1 MNACLGY
8 SMTFVNGLAQ
18 KLTKWNLCALMLCAV
33 LLAPCKAMAQ
43 EEVTFNFNNADIR
56 SVIKFVSNFTGR
68 NFLVDNRVKGK
79 VTIISPKA
87 LPADAAYQVFL
98 SILEV
103 NGFTAVSGQNV
114 TKIIPLAVSRQ
125 KGIRVR
131 FNGQS
136 EAGDEMITQVIPLKY
151 AQAKLL
157 VGVLRPIIA
166 TLGNITAY
174 APANILLVT
183 DTATNIRRV
192 LSIIHALDVSEAVGV
207 KLIRLKYASAEKLAK
222 ILTDMFASKAGAAGK
237 VAARARPGLAG
248 LTSLSSSSAIK
259 VTAYNPENM
268 LIIVAPAA
276 SVAAI
281 NSLVEKLDLPPS
293 AETGLL
299 QIRYL
304 KNADAEAVAKV
315 LNEILSGASQSQP
328 SLGAAGG
335 AKKPKGKVLFTGK
348 VKVVA
353 DPATNALLISADLND
368 RKALNKIIDKLDIRR
383 LQVFIEALIIEVS
396 TSKAQ
401 QFGVEWRA
409 LGDFTQPGRRP
420 VGGTSFG
427 NQAGTNI
434 NTVGANPLAA
444 GNGLAVGVV
453 DGTITFGGTEFL
465 NLAALVRAL
474 EADTNTNVLS
484 TPNLLTMDNEEAE
497 IIVGQSVPFLT
508 GSSSTQGG
516 VTNPFTTIQRE
527 DIGLTLRVT
536 PQISEGDTVR
546 LEIFQEISSIAP
558 NTSGASDIITNKR
571 SVKTVVLARD
581 EQTIVLGGL
590 MRDDDTESVQKV
602 PCIGS
607 VPFLGEAFKF
617 TELTKNKT
625 NLMVFLRPH
634 IINTARDIKTITH
647 EKYLNM
653 QDIRSEQK
661 SDATLLFPHEKEPL
675 PENMNPENQIPTS
688 EKPQPSPV
696 EPEKQTP

>member
-1 MNACLGY
+1 MNGYLDY
-8 SMTFVNGLAQ
+8 SMKFVNRLAMR
-18 KLTKWNLCALMLCAV
+18 LTKWNLCALMLCAV
-33 LLAPCKAMAQ
+33 LLAPGKAMAQ
-43 EEVTFNFNNADIR
+43 QEVTFNFNNADIR

-103 NGFTAVSGQNV
+103 NGFTAVAGQNV
-114 TKIIPLAVSRQ
+114 TKIIPLAISRQ
-125 KGIRVR
+125 KAIRVR
-131 FNGQS
+131 FKDQS

-151 AQAKLL
+151 AQARLL

-183 DTATNIRRV
+183 DTAANIRRI

-222 ILTDMFASKAGAAGK
+222 ILTDMFTSKTGTAAGRA
-237 VAARARPGLAG
+237 VARPGLAG
-248 LTSLSSSSAIK
+248 LTSLSASSAVK

-281 NSLVEKLDLPPS
+281 NSLIEKLDLPPS
-293 AETGLL
+293 VDAGLL
-299 QIRYL
+299 QVRYL
-304 KNADAEAVAKV
+304 KNADAEAIAKV
-315 LNEILSGASQSQP
+315 LNEMLSGVSQSQA

-396 TSKAQ
+396 ASKAQ

-497 IIVGQSVPFLT
+497 IVVGQNVPFVT

-516 VTNPFTTIQRE
+516 TANPFTTIQRQ
-527 DIGLTLRVT
+527 DVGLTLRVT

-546 LEIFQEISSIAP
+546 LKIFQEISSIAP

-581 EQTIVLGGL
+581 TQTIVLGGL
-590 MRDDDTESVQKV
+590 IRNDDTESVQKV

-607 VPFLGEAFKF
+607 IPILGEPFKF

-625 NLMVFLRPH
+625 NLMVFLKPH
-634 IINTARDIKTITH
+634 IINTARDIKTITQD
-647 EKYLNM
+647 KYLNM
-653 QDIRSEQK
+653 QDIQKSQK
-661 SDATLLFPHEKEPL
+661 SDATLIFPREKQSL
-675 PENMNPENQIPTS
+675 PEGMNPENQTPPS
-688 EKPQPSPV
+688 EKPKPKPV
-696 EPEKQTP
+696 EPEKQAP

>member
-1 MNACLGY
+1 MR
-8 SMTFVNGLAQ
+8 
-18 KLTKWNLCALMLCAV
+18 LTKWNLCALMLCAV
-33 LLAPCKAMAQ
+33 LLAPGKAMAQ
-43 EEVTFNFNNADIR
+43 QEVTFNFNNADIR

-103 NGFTAVSGQNV
+103 NGFTAVAGQNV
-114 TKIIPLAVSRQ
+114 TKIIPLAISRQ
-125 KGIRVR
+125 KAIRVR
-131 FNGQS
+131 FKDQS
-136 EAGDEMITQVIPLKY
+136 EAGDEMITQVIPLKF
-151 AQAKLL
+151 AQAQLL

-174 APANILLVT
+174 APANILLLT
-183 DTATNIRRV
+183 DTAANIRRV

-222 ILTDMFASKAGAAGK
+222 ILTDMFTSKTGTAAGRA
-237 VAARARPGLAG
+237 VARPGLAG
-248 LTSLSSSSAIK
+248 LTSLSASSAVK

-268 LIIVAPAA
+268 LIIIAPAA

-281 NSLVEKLDLPPS
+281 NSLVEKLDRPPS

-315 LNEILSGASQSQP
+315 LNEILSSASQSQP
-328 SLGAAGG
+328 LSGAAGG
-335 AKKPKGKVLFTGK
+335 AKKPKGKALFTGK

-396 TSKAQ
+396 ASKAQ

-474 EADTNTNVLS
+474 ESDTNTNVLS

>member
-1 MNACLGY
+1 MNGYLDY
-8 SMTFVNGLAQ
+8 SMKFINRLAI
-18 KLTKWNLCALMLCAV
+18 KLTKWNLCVLMLCAV

-43 EEVTFNFNNADIR
+43 QEITFNFNNADIR

-103 NGFTAVSGQNV
+103 NGFTAVSGQSV

-131 FNGQS
+131 FKGQP

-151 AQAKLL
+151 AQARLL

-183 DTATNIRRV
+183 DTAANIRRI

-222 ILTDMFASKAGAAGK
+222 ILTDMFTSKAGVAGRAA
-237 VAARARPGLAG
+237 ARPGLAG
-248 LTSLSSSSAIK
+248 LSSLSASSSIK

-281 NSLVEKLDLPPS
+281 NSLIEKLDLPPS
-293 AETGLL
+293 VDAGLL
-299 QIRYL
+299 QVRYL
-304 KNADAEAVAKV
+304 KNADAEAIAKV
-315 LNEILSGASQSQP
+315 LNEMLSGVSQSQA

-383 LQVFIEALIIEVS
+383 LQVFIEALIVEVS
-396 TSKAQ
+396 ASKAQ

-434 NTVGANPLAA
+434 NTVAANPLAA

-497 IIVGQSVPFLT
+497 IVVGQNVPFVT

-516 VTNPFTTIQRE
+516 TANPFTTIQRQ
-527 DIGLTLRVT
+527 DVGLTLRVT

-546 LEIFQEISSIAP
+546 LKIFQEISSIAP

-581 EQTIVLGGL
+581 TQTIVLGGL
-590 MRDDDTESVQKV
+590 IRNDDTESVQKV

-607 VPFLGEAFKF
+607 IPILGEPFKF

-625 NLMVFLRPH
+625 NLMVFLKPH
-634 IINTARDIKTITH
+634 IINTARDIKTITQD
-647 EKYLNM
+647 KYLNM
-653 QDIRSEQK
+653 QDIQKSQK
-661 SDATLLFPHEKEPL
+661 SDATLIFPREKQSL
-675 PENMNPENQIPTS
+675 PEGMNPENQTPPS
-688 EKPQPSPV
+688 EKPKPKPV
-696 EPEKQTP
+696 EPEKQAP